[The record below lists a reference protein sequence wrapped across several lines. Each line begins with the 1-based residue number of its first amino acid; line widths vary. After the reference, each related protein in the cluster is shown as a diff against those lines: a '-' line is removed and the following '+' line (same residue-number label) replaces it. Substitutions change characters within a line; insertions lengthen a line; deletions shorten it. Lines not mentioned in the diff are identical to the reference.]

1 MTADRPRRPA
11 ERGAI
16 RDFLHYLSVLE
27 GFIGARLYLVFVLT
41 LLAALAEGVGIVML
55 LPLLQTMDGMATES
69 LGTVGEGLLAV
80 LEWLGLADSMTAV
93 LLFIGAFFLAKGAFL
108 FAAQGYQAWLRSRL
122 LRELRGRLFDA
133 YSRMRYE
140 HYVAR
145 DTGHFI
151 NVITTQINDFL
162 AVFMAMAM
170 LGARLVT
177 TVVYVALAFVVAW
190 RFGAMAV
197 VLGLILLYL
206 FKALNQYVRSLS
218 RMNAREAGHLSKLL
232 IQALHAFKYL
242 TATAQNA
249 PLRAE
254 VTASLRRLTSHQAR
268 AGIAQSFTNSVRE
281 PVMVVFVV
289 LILVVQ
295 LVWLGQPLGPIMV
308 SLLLFYRGLGA
319 VLDIQNQWQQ
329 VMMRVGALEVVRDE
343 FAEQEAQREPDGD
356 EPIGPLSSSIRLED
370 VHFAYDPALG
380 DVLRGLSLEIPARSA
395 VAIVG
400 TSGAG
405 KSTLVDVL
413 TLMLRPQRGRVLI
426 DGVPS
431 ERIELASWRGQ
442 IGYVSQET
450 VVFDDTI
457 ANNICLWQGDPAQ
470 DDELMARIRQAAE
483 RANIAEFI
491 DTLGDGYHTLVGDR
505 GIRLSGGQRQRLFIA
520 RELFKAPNLLIL
532 DEATSALD
540 SASEAAIQRSIDGLK
555 GSVTVVIIAHRLA
568 TIQNVDHVYVLDH
581 GELIE
586 EGGFTALRDRED
598 SRLGRMVAMQQL

>member
-1 MTADRPRRPA
+1 MTIDSRRTAA
-11 ERGAI
+11 EKGSI

-27 GFIGARLYLVFVLT
+27 AFIGARLYLVFVLT

-55 LPLLQTMDGMATES
+55 LPLLQTIDGMAAES
-69 LGTVGEGLLAV
+69 LGTVGQGLLSV
-80 LEWLGLADSMTAV
+80 LEWLGLAGSMTAV
-93 LLFIGAFFLAKGAFL
+93 LLFIGAFFLTKGAFL
-108 FAAQGYQAWLRSRL
+108 FAAQAYQAWLRAHL
-122 LRELRGRLFDA
+122 LRQLRGRLFDA

-140 HYVAR
+140 HYVSR

-151 NVITTQINDFL
+151 NVINTQINDFL
-162 AVFMAMAM
+162 AVFQVMAM

-177 TVVYVALAFVVAW
+177 TSVYLILAFVVAW
-190 RFGAMAV
+190 RFGVMAV
-197 VLGLILLYL
+197 GLGLVLLYM
-206 FKALNQYVRSLS
+206 FRTLNTYVRSLS

-232 IQALHAFKYL
+232 IQTLHAFKYL
-242 TATAQNA
+242 TATSQNA

-254 VTASLRRLTSHQAR
+254 VMASLRRLTTQQAR
-268 AGIAQSFTNSVRE
+268 AGIAQSFTAAVRE
-281 PVMVVFVV
+281 PVIVAFVV
-289 LILVVQ
+289 LILIVQ
-295 LVWLGQPLGPIMV
+295 LVWLGQPLGPILV

-319 VLDIQNQWQQ
+319 VLQIQTQWQQ

-343 FAEQEAQREPDGD
+343 FREQEQQREPEGG
-356 EPIGPLSSSIRLED
+356 ERIGPLSSAIRLEE
-370 VHFAYDPALG
+370 VYFAYDKSCD
-380 DVLRGLSLEIPARSA
+380 DVLRGVSLEIPARNS

-426 DGVPS
+426 DGLPA
-431 ERIELASWRGQ
+431 ERIELASWRRQ

-457 ANNICLWQGDPAQ
+457 ANNICLWQGDPAK
-470 DDELMARIRQAAE
+470 DAELMARIRQASE
-483 RANIAEFI
+483 RANIASFI
-491 DTLGDGYHTLVGDR
+491 ETLPDMYHTPVGDR

-520 RELFKAPNLLIL
+520 RELFKEPNLLIL

-540 SASEAAIQRSIDGLK
+540 SASEAAIQKSIDDLK

-586 EGGFTALRDRED
+586 EGGFCALRDRED